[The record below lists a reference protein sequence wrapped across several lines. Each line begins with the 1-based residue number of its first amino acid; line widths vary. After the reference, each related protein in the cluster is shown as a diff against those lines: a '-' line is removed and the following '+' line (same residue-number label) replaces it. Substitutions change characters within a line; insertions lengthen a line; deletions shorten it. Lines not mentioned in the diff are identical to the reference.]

1 MANTNWKEI
10 IEVLVEE
17 QNRPRQ
23 YSMNP
28 LDDILAEDWDEDD
41 YMFDIDDEWAQNC
54 PCDTYGPT
62 ACGTNCS
69 RYFECCGK

>member
-1 MANTNWKEI
+1 MLNANWKETIGTI
-10 IEVLVEE
+10 IEE
-17 QNRPRQ
+17 QNAPRQ

-28 LDDILAEDWDEDD
+28 LDDILDEDWDEED

-62 ACGTNCS
+62 ACNTSCP
-69 RYFECCGK
+69 RYFECNG